1 MLGEDANPEAK
12 EVSEQQGALAALA
25 ILKLPIRAYYG
36 SNELSQVFCVSR
48 VTVQRAAK
56 KHNIGRI
63 MKCERG
69 GRGVRIFTPE
79 DFVKLSH
86 KIRHKFPGKGRIR

>member
-12 EVSEQQGALAALA
+12 EALAVLA

-48 VTVQRAAK
+48 VTVQRVAK
-56 KHNIGRI
+56 KHSIGRI

-69 GRGVRIFTPE
+69 SRGVRIFTPE
-79 DFVKLSH
+79 DVVKLSQ